1 MQFQYNYKAVK
12 DTWHIQNLYVVLKR
26 IVPIDFAF
34 KSNWKKHIR
43 RSPNITFVLM
53 LKIFI

>member
-34 KSNWKKHIR
+34 KSNWK
-43 RSPNITFVLM
+43 NI
-53 LKIFI
+53 